1 MSQKHQSCVFKK
13 FGKQKDHDEYS
24 FYFMSRLLTTC
35 SNVKQLI
42 TCVHLVSVWQF
53 GATFTTIIMFK
64 KCDENIMVAYML
76 CICT

>member
-42 TCVHLVSVWQF
+42 TCVHLVSV
-53 GATFTTIIMFK
+53 
-64 KCDENIMVAYML
+64 
-76 CICT
+76 